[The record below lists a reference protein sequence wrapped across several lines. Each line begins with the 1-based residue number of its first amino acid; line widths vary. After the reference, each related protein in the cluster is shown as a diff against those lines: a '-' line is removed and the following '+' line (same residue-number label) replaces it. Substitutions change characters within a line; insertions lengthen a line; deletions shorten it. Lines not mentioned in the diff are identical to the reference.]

1 MYSFS
6 SIIILVNYPYRYI
19 QNYDIGPIK
28 CYLNL
33 PTLGKTDFSLVS
45 LPFACC
51 TEVGRSIEVVSV
63 ENKKNQTII
72 FIHKFYQLFNF
83 VLNSILDQTIGVS
96 KKLPPNTLKL
106 GVSSTYLVADCLK
119 MRFHIFF
126 FCPDFRFWAKL
137 CRNIKRAHELLF
149 HDFTYGFS
157 MTKPLYCR

>member
-1 MYSFS
+1 MQYYSQICIHLVVG
-6 SIIILVNYPYRYI
+6 IIISKLSIYI

-33 PTLGKTDFSLVS
+33 PTLAKTDFSLVS

-72 FIHKFYQLFNF
+72 FIHKFYQLFDF
-83 VLNSILDQTIGVS
+83 VLNSILDQTVGVS

-106 GVSSTYLVADCLK
+106 GNMCQQYLPSCLFENEISLFFSVQTLGFGLSFVEISSEHT
-119 MRFHIFF
+119 
-126 FCPDFRFWAKL
+126 
-137 CRNIKRAHELLF
+137 
-149 HDFTYGFS
+149 S
-157 MTKPLYCR
+157 YCSTISLTDSL